1 MEKIIEELQSHSFY
15 GEIVVSQ
22 SNLSLK
28 GKFKST
34 ICLKNSKT
42 KPCLSK
48 TSHSSANSTDLLLRD
63 MSTFYEKKI
72 AVQTLQ
78 LDKRSLIV

>member
-48 TSHSSANSTDLLLRD
+48 TSHFSANSIDLLLRD

-72 AVQTLQ
+72 VVQTLQ